1 MTKAKRFKWWI
12 PLLCLGVLLVLA
24 GVGLF
29 LWNRPLSLA
38 YDEAESATVR
48 NGNNGDEVILTGE
61 DLEALLEDLRASRFI
76 HRRPPS
82 CREEAGPISSSCTA
96 AISGC
101 IPSRCSRRSPSSM
114 RTGIIPASPVWTR
127 ISCPACSPET
137 KPYPHKLPS

>member
-24 GVGLF
+24 GIGLF

-76 HRRPPS
+76 HRRPSLLSRGGWAYIIELYGSDKRLYTITVLSEVSIKYEDWYYTCEPGLDTDFLS
-82 CREEAGPISSSCTA
+82 GLFTRNQPVSS
-96 AISGC
+96 
-101 IPSRCSRRSPSSM
+101 
-114 RTGIIPASPVWTR
+114 
-127 ISCPACSPET
+127 
-137 KPYPHKLPS
+137 